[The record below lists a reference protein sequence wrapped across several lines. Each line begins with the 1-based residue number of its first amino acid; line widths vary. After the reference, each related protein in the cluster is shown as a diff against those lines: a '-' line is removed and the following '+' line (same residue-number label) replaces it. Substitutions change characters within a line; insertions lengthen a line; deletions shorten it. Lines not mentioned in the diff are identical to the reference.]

1 MVEKRKHL
9 ETIEQLIQSKNY
21 IERELNDTYI
31 DAVKDVSLGKRNIDA
46 EEVFKNFILK
56 ISKEFGNQEFF
67 LSQEIFISS

>member
-46 EEVFKNFILK
+46 EEVFKNFINK
-56 ISKEFGNQEFF
+56 ISKEFGHNHETF
-67 LSQEIFISS
+67 SQEILISS